1 MNKTLEFGEG
11 LFETINWQGE
21 NEKFQLHYERLK
33 RSAQDL
39 SLPYPSYE
47 EFLRV
52 VETASGG
59 EKNIYIKV
67 ILTYRGQDHYSAT
80 PDSYE
85 IRVKKK
91 PLPKPPEN
99 VKLGVSPFKRH
110 SQNPLWRY
118 KTTNYFF
125 GVMVKRHALSQGRFD
140 DIVLNELEY
149 VTECSASNL
158 IVLKDGKLLTPH
170 RDSGLLVGTTL
181 TYLSRKFPVEEKHL
195 KVEDL
200 LEADSLFIT
209 NSIMGVVPVEE
220 VAEVKKR
227 IDNSLLQ
234 ALREV
239 L

>member
-21 NEKFQLHYERLK
+21 NEKFQIHYERL
-33 RSAQDL
+33 RNSAREL

-47 EFLRV
+47 EFLKV

-59 EKNIYIKV
+59 EKNIYVKV
-67 ILTYRGQDHYSAT
+67 ILTYEGQDHYSA
-80 PDSYE
+80 PPEDYH
-85 IRVKKK
+85 IQVKKK
-91 PLPKPPEN
+91 PLPKPPEK
-99 VKLGVSPFKRH
+99 VRLGVSPFRRH
-110 SQNPLWRY
+110 SQNPLWRH
-118 KTTNYFF
+118 KTTNYLFSI
-125 GVMVKRHALSQGRFD
+125 MVKRHALSQGRFD
-140 DIVLNELEY
+140 DVVLNEREE

-158 IVLKDGKLLTPH
+158 IVLRDGKLLTPH

-181 TYLSRKFPVEEKHL
+181 TYLSRKLPIEETPIKT
-195 KVEDL
+195 EDL

-220 VAEVKKR
+220 VAGAKKS
-227 IDNSLLQ
+227 IDTSLLRT
-234 ALREV
+234 LREF